1 MFTRLPAFART
12 ALVACA
18 VLLPAA
24 ANAATFAGSFWDADR
39 SFGNMG
45 HVAAYIAD
53 NDATATFRST
63 GIDYPNAGG
72 SISSSTTLAAFLG
85 ADAATL
91 SGGAGSTLTT
101 SVFQFSGTL
110 GLRGVQSIRVGSDD
124 GFLLTFDGVEVLRQ
138 DKPRGFAYTS
148 GSFDFTDV
156 KVFELTYYENQGNTG
171 VEFQIGGMVVTPAM
185 SPAPVPVPAALP
197 LLAAAVAALGG
208 LRRMRRG

>member
-1 MFTRLPAFART
+1 MFTRLPAIART
-12 ALVACA
+12 ALIACV
-18 VLLPAA
+18 VLFPATA
-24 ANAATFAGSFWDADR
+24 SAATFAGSFWDADR

-45 HVAAYIAD
+45 DVAAYIAA
-53 NDATATFRST
+53 NDSTATFRST

-72 SISSSTTLAAFLG
+72 SISSSTTLATFLG

-91 SGGAGSTLTT
+91 SGGAGSTLTR

-110 GLRGVQSIRVGSDD
+110 GLTGVQSISVGSDD

-138 DKPRGFAYTS
+138 NTPRGFAHTK

-156 KVFELTYYENQGNTG
+156 TVFELTYYENQGNTG
-171 VEFQIGGMVVTPAM
+171 VEFLIGGTVVNPSM

-197 LLAAAVAALGG
+197 LLGMGIAALGG